1 MRYLQTYI
9 EREFVC
15 VRLQMCDRRRSER
28 DCVCVCV
35 VSNQAGAGERERER
49 ISNKRVCACERQTQR
64 ERLFEFVCDR
74 ESVYME
80 V

>member
-1 MRYLQTYI
+1 MSDFKCVT
-9 EREFVC
+9 EGGVREIVY
-15 VRLQMCDRRRSER
+15 
-28 DCVCVCV
+28 VCV
-35 VSNQAGAGERERER
+35 VSNQAGAEERERER
-49 ISNKRVCACERQTQR
+49 ISKMRVCACERQTQR